1 MTKTEANKTIS
12 LIKVQLRA
20 GQADEAALG
29 LKRLLRVR
37 EEELA
42 KILRIAGTRSINR
55 QLAGKYSAAAER
67 ARMS

>member
-20 GQADEAALG
+20 GQPDEATLG

-42 KILRIAGTRSINR
+42 KILRIAGTRSNR
-55 QLAGKYSAAAER
+55 QLAGKYSAAPER